1 MLLGVLDIGSN
12 SAQLQVFEVRPGA
25 PPLPTHAVKEPTLLG
40 GAFDQEGAIDPAG
53 IDRVVTAVRRAM
65 MAARRLG
72 VQQLYVFTTSAV
84 RDAANRDLILD
95 RLEAEAGVRP
105 QFMTGEHEARL
116 TYLAVHQWYG
126 WSAGRQL
133 VLDIGGGS
141 MEIAFGRDAEP
152 ELAISLPL
160 GAGRLTRAFLP
171 DDPPSRGQLAILRR
185 HVRMTLREV
194 ADRLLWEGVP
204 DRVIGTSKTFKQLAR
219 LAGSPP
225 QREGPFVR
233 RTVTAADLDAWIPRL
248 AGLQARNRARLQGVS
263 RSRSRPILAGAVVAQ
278 AAMKALNV
286 DSVDVCPWALRE
298 GIVLHYLLSTHN
310 GSFDLPLRP
319 LAGTAYQGN
328 GSGSPLRG
336 QVAIVAAPARSQ
348 G

>member
-40 GAFDQEGAIDPAG
+40 GAFDHEGAIDPAG

-65 MAARRLG
+65 VAARRLG

-95 RLEAEAGVRP
+95 RVEAEAGVRP
-105 QFMTGEHEARL
+105 QFLTGEYEARL

-152 ELAISLPL
+152 ELAVSLPL
-160 GAGRLTRAFLP
+160 GAGRLTRVFLP
-171 DDPPSRGQLAILRR
+171 DDPPAKEQLA
-185 HVRMTLREV
+185 TLRQHVQATLRDV
-194 ADRLLWEGVP
+194 AGRLPRRDVP
-204 DRVIGTSKTFKQLAR
+204 GRVTGTSKTFKQLAR
-219 LAGSPP
+219 LGGSPARP
-225 QREGPFVR
+225 EGPSAGRNV
-233 RTVTAADLDAWIPRL
+233 TVAGLDALIPKL
-248 AGLQARNRARLQGVS
+248 ARLRAHERAELDGVS
-263 RSRSRPILAGAVVAQ
+263 RPRSRQILAGAVVAR
-278 AAMKALNV
+278 AAMEALGV

-298 GIVLHYLLSTHN
+298 GIILDYLDS
-310 GSFDLPLRP
+310 LPPANDEPSDHAPR
-319 LAGTAYQGN
+319 Y
-328 GSGSPLRG
+328 
-336 QVAIVAAPARSQ
+336 PAR
-348 G
+348 GAEAFPFVDRLGRARDLFITLVA